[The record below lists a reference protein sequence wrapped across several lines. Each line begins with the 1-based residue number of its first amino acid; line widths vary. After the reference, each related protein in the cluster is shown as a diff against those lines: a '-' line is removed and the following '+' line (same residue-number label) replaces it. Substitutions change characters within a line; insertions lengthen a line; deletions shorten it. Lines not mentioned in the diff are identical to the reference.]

1 MQFDM
6 DFYLPTPD
14 GGEDLRVVT
23 CDVDLETLEVVGTV
37 DGVEVELCELQ
48 IEQALFVASER
59 IDYAGTYRVR
69 ARHEAAQ

>member
-37 DGVEVELCELQ
+37 DGNEVELDEYQL
-48 IEQALFVASER
+48 
-59 IDYAGTYRVR
+59 DK
-69 ARHEAAQ
+69 ARTEAIHLYE